1 MTQPADRDAVQFTR
15 ESATRIAN
23 VVRTVEIGVPKL
35 RPLVFDRVVR
45 DGGDSGKVFRVAT
58 FTGAWQIGTL
68 KAVTFAY
75 QTATPNTV
83 AVTNLFFPYP
93 NNGAQNCAIA
103 RDGTAWFL
111 VDVVFSVGVITYV
124 QSIAS
129 ATAAYV
135 QSVATSNTTLTYM
148 TGGSAEL
155 NTGTCQIVFTPETA
169 TATIMVAVLATTATT
184 RILTSAPVTA
194 TAAYLRF

>member
-15 ESATRIAN
+15 ESAARIAN
-23 VVRTVEIGVPKL
+23 VVRTLEIGVPKL
-35 RPLVFDRVVR
+35 RPLLFDRLVE
-45 DGGDSGKVFRVAT
+45 GSGSGKVFRVGT
-58 FTGAWQIGTL
+58 FTGEWPIGTL
-68 KAVTFAY
+68 KAVTFKY
-75 QTATPNTV
+75 QAATPNTA

-93 NNGAQNCAIA
+93 SNGTQDCAIA
-103 RDGTAWFL
+103 KDGTAWFL

-124 QSIAS
+124 QSIES

-169 TATIMVAVLATTATT
+169 TAKIMVAVLATTATT